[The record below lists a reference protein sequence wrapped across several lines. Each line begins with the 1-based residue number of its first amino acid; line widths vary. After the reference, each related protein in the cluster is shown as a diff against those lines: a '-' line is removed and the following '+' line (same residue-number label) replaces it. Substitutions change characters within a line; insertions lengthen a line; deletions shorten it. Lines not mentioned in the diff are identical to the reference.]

1 MPSAVA
7 LDFDGLICDG
17 LSENMLVAWN
27 SHHGKELEAFGDRG
41 LGEIPAA
48 FAERF
53 LAARA
58 FARHLGHFL
67 VPLVTAQAVTTQREF
82 DACWAVIAPAQVEEF
97 VRRANDYRTRARAAR
112 SGTWLG
118 YHELYPGMR
127 ELLRALDAST
137 YIVTAKD
144 AGSVLAILA
153 SNGIEMD
160 AARVFGE
167 LRSKLRT
174 LELIAER
181 EGGDRADL
189 LFLDD
194 SVANVVGARGEGY
207 DAHWATWGYN
217 APEHFEL
224 ARDQRVPLVALDDV
238 PGLAARLS

>member
-1 MPSAVA
+1 MPGRPGA
-7 LDFDGLICDG
+7 
-17 LSENMLVAWN
+17 
-27 SHHGKELEAFGDRG
+27 
-41 LGEIPAA
+41 
-48 FAERF
+48 
-53 LAARA
+53 
-58 FARHLGHFL
+58 
-67 VPLVTAQAVTTQREF
+67 
-82 DACWAVIAPAQVEEF
+82 
-97 VRRANDYRTRARAAR
+97 
-112 SGTWLG
+112 GTWLG

-127 ELLRALDAST
+127 ELLRALGAST